1 MDGKLII
8 VFIVLASTPLAS
20 AEWIGF
26 KLAEDSIIAPGS
38 TVTINV
44 IADLTS
50 VSVEFGVVS
59 DFGAGGAVV
68 DQGTLGEDAT
78 YSSIMT
84 GVRHG
89 TVDNYNGVLFHQSGW
104 HLVSSVEP
112 WVLLVSFDYTI
123 NPDWDGVS
131 DIVIAPLA
139 VGTDYE
145 YAPGL
150 FDTAW
155 RSFGA
160 LSYDYPYDQIV
171 VDISGLTIP
180 EPGTVFLFGLGSLA
194 FIRNRRRQVSP
205 VSSKAIK
212 VRHGRAMKQ
221 S

>member
-8 VFIVLASTPLAS
+8 VFIALASTPLAS
-20 AEWIGF
+20 AAWIGF
-26 KLAEDSIIAPGS
+26 ELADGSVIAPGN

-44 IADLTS
+44 IADLPCT
-50 VSVEFGVVS
+50 SVEFGVVS

-84 GVRHG
+84 STTPSRGIVH
-89 TVDNYNGVLFHQSGW
+89 NYNGVLFHESHWGY
-104 HLVSSVEP
+104 LASAEAGVP
-112 WVLLVSFDYTI
+112 LVSFDYTI
-123 NPDWDGVS
+123 NPEWDGVS
-131 DIVIAPLA
+131 NIIIAPLA

-155 RSFGA
+155 HSSGGLHDGDSLVA
-160 LSYDYPYDQIV
+160 
-171 VDISGLTIP
+171 VDIAGITIP
-180 EPGTVFLFGLGSLA
+180 EPGTVLLLGLG
-194 FIRNRRRQVSP
+194 
-205 VSSKAIK
+205 
-212 VRHGRAMKQ
+212 AMVVLRKPR

>member
-1 MDGKLII
+1 MKKLII
-8 VFIVLASTPLAS
+8 ALIVLASTPLAS
-20 AEWIGF
+20 ATWIGF
-26 KLAEDSIIAPGS
+26 ELAGGSVIAPGN

-44 IADLTS
+44 IANLPCII
-50 VSVEFGVVS
+50 VEFGVVS

-68 DQGTLGEDAT
+68 DQGTLGEDAV

-84 GVRHG
+84 SMTPSRGI
-89 TVDNYNGVLFHQSGW
+89 VDNYNGVLFHESGW
-104 HLVSSVEP
+104 SYVASVES
-112 WVLLVSFDYTI
+112 WVPLVSFDYTI

-150 FDTAW
+150 SDTAW
-155 RSFGA
+155 RSYGA

-180 EPGTVFLFGLGSLA
+180 EPATLLLFGLGSLA
-194 FIRNRRRQVSP
+194 LLKKR
-205 VSSKAIK
+205 KA
-212 VRHGRAMKQ
+212 
-221 S
+221 